1 MAPLPARFRSLLP
14 SSRDIIGRIP
24 MSFEA
29 AYSDIG
35 RLDLLSYR
43 DTAIHRLDP
52 RAKVVA
58 TMLFAVVVVSFPKYE
73 VLSLLPFFL
82 FPVLI
87 AALGDIPADFIA
99 RKVIAVSP
107 FAVFVGIF
115 NPLFDPSTVTI
126 APGVSVS
133 AGWVSFA
140 SILVKFA
147 LTISTGL
154 LLIATTSFPGICRG
168 LRRLGFPAL
177 FVSQL
182 LFLYRYLFVLIEEA
196 IRVVRAREMRS
207 FGKRG
212 AGVGVFVRV
221 VGTLFLRTVERAE
234 RIYGAMLARGFRGE
248 VPSMRRETLRPSDA
262 VFLLAAGGFFAL
274 CRFVPVP
281 QTIGRL
287 IRGLAG

>member
-1 MAPLPARFRSLLP
+1 
-14 SSRDIIGRIP
+14 

-29 AYSDIG
+29 AYSGLG
-35 RLDLLSYR
+35 RLDRLSYR
-43 DTAIHRLDP
+43 DTVVHRLDP

-58 TMLFAVVVVSFPKYE
+58 TMLFAVAVVSFPRYE
-73 VLSLLPFFL
+73 VLSLLPLFL

-87 AALGDIPADFIA
+87 AALGDIPAGFIA
-99 RKVIAVSP
+99 KKVVAVSP
-107 FAVFVGIF
+107 FAVFIGMF
-115 NPLFDPSTVTI
+115 NPLFDSAAVAI

-133 AGWVSFA
+133 AGWISFA

-147 LTISTGL
+147 LTISAAL

-168 LRRLGFPAL
+168 LRRLGLPAL

-196 IRVVRAREMRS
+196 MRVVRARDMRS
-207 FGKRG
+207 FGNRG
-212 AGVGVFVRV
+212 AGMRVFVRI

-248 VPSMRRETLRPSDA
+248 IPSMRRETLRPSDA
-262 VFLLAAGGFFAL
+262 VFMLAAGGFFVL
-274 CRFVPVP
+274 CRLVPVP

-287 IRGLAG
+287 LGGLAG

>member
-1 MAPLPARFRSLLP
+1 V
-14 SSRDIIGRIP
+14 
-24 MSFEA
+24 SFEA
-29 AYSDIG
+29 AYSGIG
-35 RLDLLSYR
+35 QLDRFSYR
-43 DTAIHRLDP
+43 ETYVHRLDP

-58 TMLFAVVVVSFPKYE
+58 TLLFAFVVVSFPKYE

-82 FPVLI
+82 FPILI
-87 AALGDIPADFIA
+87 GALGDIPAGFIA
-99 RKVIAVSP
+99 RKVVAVSP

-115 NPLFDPSTVTI
+115 NPIFDSSTVAI
-126 APGVSVS
+126 VPGFPVS

-147 LTISTGL
+147 LTISAAL

-182 LFLYRYLFVLIEEA
+182 LFLYRYLFVLMEEA
-196 IRVVRAREMRS
+196 RRVVRARDMRS
-207 FGKRG
+207 FGTRG
-212 AGVGVFVRV
+212 AGPRVLVRI

-248 VPSMRRETLRPSDA
+248 VPSMRREALRPSDA
-262 VFLLAAGGFFAL
+262 FFLLAAGGFFAL

-287 IRGLAG
+287 VRGLAG

>member
-1 MAPLPARFRSLLP
+1 M
-14 SSRDIIGRIP
+14 G
-24 MSFEA
+24 FEA
-29 AYSDIG
+29 AYSGIG

-43 DTAIHRLDP
+43 DTVVHRLDP
-52 RAKVVA
+52 RTKVVA
-58 TMLFAVVVVSFPKYE
+58 TLAFVIVVVSFPKYE

-82 FPVLI
+82 FPILI
-87 AALGDIPADFIA
+87 GALGDIPGLFIA
-99 RKVIAVSP
+99 KKVAAVSP

-115 NPLFDPSTVTI
+115 NPLFDSSTVAIT
-126 APGVSVS
+126 PGISIS

-147 LTISTGL
+147 LTISAAL

-168 LRRLGFPAL
+168 LRRLGLPVL

-182 LFLYRYLFVLIEEA
+182 LFLYRYLFVLMEEA
-196 IRVVRAREMRS
+196 MRVVRARDMRS
-207 FGKRG
+207 FGTRG
-212 AGVGVFVRV
+212 TGMRVLVRI

-248 VPSMRRETLRPSDA
+248 IPSMRREALRASDA
-262 VFLLAAGGFFAL
+262 TFLLAACSYFAL

-281 QTIGRL
+281 QVIGHFV
-287 IRGLAG
+287 RGLAG